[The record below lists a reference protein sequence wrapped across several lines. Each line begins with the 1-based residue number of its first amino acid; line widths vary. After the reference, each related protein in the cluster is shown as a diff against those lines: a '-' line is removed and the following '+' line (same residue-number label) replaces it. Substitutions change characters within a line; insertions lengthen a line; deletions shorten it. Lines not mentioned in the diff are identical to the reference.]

1 MSFSRISSKIVDLGG
16 LLGGFV
22 RDNVRDIILGLLN
35 NEMKF

>member
-1 MSFSRISSKIVDLGG
+1 MSFSRISSKIVDLEG
-16 LLGGFV
+16 LLGGLV